1 MAYLLE
7 FHPKAKKELD
17 KLSRDLQ
24 AQVLKKLAERLENPR
39 VPGDALHGLADCYKI
54 KLRSAGYRLV
64 YQVQDRRVTVL
75 VLAIGKRDKLA
86 AYGRAGDRLK

>member
-17 KLSRDLQ
+17 KLSRELQ
-24 AQVLKKLAERLENPR
+24 QQLLEKLAARLEHPR
-39 VPGDALHGLADCYKI
+39 VPGDALRNLPDCYKI
-54 KLRSAGYRLV
+54 KLRSSGYRLV
-64 YQVQDRRVTVL
+64 YQVQNRTITVL

-86 AYGRAGDRLK
+86 AYESAAKRLK